1 MLKTKIIFATSAL
14 VLVVVLFN
22 LPKIVVENDQ
32 GDLAGSDPVES
43 NEDTR
48 NSDEETNTHTP
59 AIPSNVID
67 QIVNLRELIKN
78 SVDDKKSAIFA
89 DSLAELFSRYQRL
102 DSAARYSELAA
113 SYVPNM
119 ETWEKAGESYYKAY
133 SLTANRERQKVFAEK
148 AKAFFEKVLEL
159 EPERFDLEA
168 KVAMTLVTT
177 SAPMQGIMRLRE
189 ILEKDPDNETAIFN
203 LGTLSMQS
211 GQYDKA
217 VGRFKKLV
225 ALNPRN
231 SQALFYLGISYFNI
245 GDKTSAKEQF
255 QKVKKLDDDPTV
267 LATVDSYLKE
277 ID

>member
-1 MLKTKIIFATSAL
+1 MLRTKIIFATSAL
-14 VLVVVLFN
+14 VLVVTLFN

-32 GDLAGSDPVES
+32 GDLAGSDTAEN
-43 NEDTR
+43 NEGAR
-48 NSDEETNTHTP
+48 NSDEEASNHTP
-59 AIPSNVID
+59 SIPSNVID
-67 QIVNLRELIKN
+67 QIVNLRELVKN

-102 DSAARYSELAA
+102 DSAAQYSELAA
-113 SYVPNM
+113 SFFPNM
-119 ETWEKAGESYYKAY
+119 KTWEKAGESYYKAY
-133 SLTANRERQKVFAEK
+133 SLTANREKQKVFAEK
-148 AKAFFEKVLEL
+148 AKEFFEKVLEL
-159 EPERFDLEA
+159 EPDRFDLEA

-217 VGRFKKLV
+217 VDRFKKLT
-225 ALNPRN
+225 ALDPQN
-231 SQALFYLGISYFNI
+231 SQALFYLGISYFNM

-255 QKVKKLDDDPTV
+255 QKVKKLDNDPAV